1 MESKRINNSKTMK
14 RHASETQHARWM
26 SEEYEPGL
34 VSVVIPLYNK
44 ERHIARAIQS
54 VLGQTYGDFE
64 LIVVND
70 GSTDGSVEVV
80 KTFNDPRIRLVHREH
95 INSWGGHAA
104 RNRGIREARCDLI
117 AFLDADDEWLSEH
130 LSTIKRLSEKYPEC
144 GAYTTGVLYHNKDG
158 SDAICRYF
166 GLPPAPW
173 EGVIPNY
180 FQLAQRGSPV
190 CSSTVAIWKS
200 VFDQVGFFPVGERH
214 GGDLDMWCRIALKY
228 RIALRTYLGV
238 VSYRDADNRISE
250 NITTDIYTCFIRTL
264 DSALKDKCLPNWV
277 SWNDMREYRNRY
289 VIASAKSKVILGG
302 ASSLAK
308 EILLSSRLTLNLRAY
323 LIKWYILSNMPNGIL
338 ILLRKIIFLFRRI
351 STHSSKKCV
360 E

>member
-1 MESKRINNSKTMK
+1 MIIKQEIPIISI
-14 RHASETQHARWM
+14 
-26 SEEYEPGL
+26 
-34 VSVVIPLYNK
+34 VIPLYNK
-44 ERHIARAIQS
+44 VCHIARAIWS
-54 VLGQTYGDFE
+54 VLGQTYRDFE
-64 LIVVND
+64 LIVVDD

-144 GAYTTGVLYHNKDG
+144 GAYATGVIYHNKDG
-158 SDAICRYF
+158 SDMICKYF
-166 GLPPAPW
+166 GLPRAPW
-173 EGVIPNY
+173 EGVVPNY

-228 RIALRTYLGV
+228 RFALRTYHGV
-238 VSYRDADNRISE
+238 VSYRNADNRVSE
-250 NITTDIYTCFIRTL
+250 KVTTDIYTCLIGTL
-264 DSALKDKCLPNWV
+264 DSALKDKSLPDWV
-277 SWNDMREYRNRY
+277 SWNDMREYRNRK
-289 VIASAKSKVILGG
+289 VMESTKSKVILGG
-302 ASSLAK
+302 ASTFVK
-308 EILLSSRLTLNLRAY
+308 EILLSSRLTLNLRAH
-323 LIKWYILSNMPNGIL
+323 LIKWYILSNMPDGVL
-338 ILLRKIIFLFRRI
+338 ISLRKIKFLFRHI
-351 STHSSKKCV
+351 IKHSSKKCV